1 MQGFL
6 GNRSV
11 KRGLTVAAV
20 VILVAFILLLAH
32 QNNYGPKAF
41 AQWTIDGIR
50 GGSIYGL
57 VGLGFVVIFSVT
69 GVINFAQG
77 EFVML
82 GAMFCASF
90 YALEVPLPPPLK
102 LVVAIILTVII
113 VTLVGVVMER
123 ATIAPARA
131 RGAHVVTLII
141 ITIGFTIAV
150 RATALLIWG
159 SRAKI
164 VPAFTNLQQ
173 TDVIFRPFGLTLS
186 AQSLWIWGTV
196 ALVLAALYYFFERT
210 MMGKAFRACAINP
223 RAAELMGIN
232 PGRMSLLSF
241 SLAAAV
247 GAVGGIVFGAAIR
260 PQYDMGLVFGL
271 KGFVA
276 AIMAGMVNPLGAVLG
291 GLILGVAENVGTGVT
306 GLYGYK
312 DLISIVI
319 LILILL
325 FRPQG
330 LIGGGER
337 GVEQT

>member
-32 QNNYGPKAF
+32 QKNYGPKAF

-90 YALEVPLPPPLK
+90 YALDVPLPPPLK

-113 VTLVGVVMER
+113 VTLVGVILER
-123 ATIAPARA
+123 AAISPARA
-131 RGAHVVTLII
+131 RGAHIVTLII

-247 GAVGGIVFGAAIR
+247 GAVGGIVFGAATR

-312 DLISIVI
+312 DLIAIVI

-330 LIGGGER
+330 IIGGGER
-337 GVEQT
+337 SVEQT